1 MLCTADYALSLLSHG
16 HNNNAITWRSQVS
29 PPPSWGYLNFL
40 RRPILRTLLSPWF
53 WMIYTWSLRNFDK
66 KIRNVDNFESQ
77 MPMAGDM
84 LASCKVTTR
93 VENFTFQALQ
103 FQNTGVHHNGL
114 YWCLMGLISLAWSH
128 SLTRT
133 RNLIYV
139 PKRLAPIVAI
149 RIVHMV
155 FPSKIT
161 SRYFTWF
168 TNVIFKIWRYSTGL
182 GPRQKK

>member
-1 MLCTADYALSLLSHG
+1 MPYLYLAMVTMIRHSPDGRRFDRRQVEATYISCAVLYCEHFYPHDFEWSTLEAC
-16 HNNNAITWRSQVS
+16 AILWQ
-29 PPPSWGYLNFL
+29 
-40 RRPILRTLLSPWF
+40 
-53 WMIYTWSLRNFDK
+53 K
-66 KIRNVDNFESQ
+66 KIRNVDNFESH

-84 LASCKVTTR
+84 FASCKATTR
-93 VENFTFQALQ
+93 AENFAFQAPQ
-103 FQNTGVHHNGL
+103 FQNTGVHRNGL
-114 YWCLMGLISLAWSH
+114 YWCFMGLISYAWSH

-139 PKRLAPIVAI
+139 LRRLAPIVAI